1 MGRAGSQ
8 LRSSKVPAED
18 STAAAPVMMARYV
31 GFATGHEQRNAAV
44 AGTVCAHASGHDGC

>member
-31 GFATGHEQRNAAV
+31 SAPTLAV
-44 AGTVCAHASGHDGC
+44 TMDAERWKKRW